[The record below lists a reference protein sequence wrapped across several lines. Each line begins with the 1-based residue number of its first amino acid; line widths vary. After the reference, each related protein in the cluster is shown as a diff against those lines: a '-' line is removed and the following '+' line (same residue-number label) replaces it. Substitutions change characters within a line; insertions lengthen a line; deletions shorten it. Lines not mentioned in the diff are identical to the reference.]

1 MWLFGQGLLSE
12 QLFHLPVEEQLA
24 ELNLLLLGLFVCLA
38 YDFEMIGDST
48 WKQI

>member
-1 MWLFGQGLLSE
+1 MRLFGQGLLSE

-24 ELNLLLLGLFVCLA
+24 ELNLLLLVLFVCLA
-38 YDFEMIGDST
+38 YDFEMIGNST